1 MNREA
6 RRSIK
11 VTCSRCG
18 ERALSS
24 KAAGWNVTVKAG
36 RPVGHICP
44 NCQTPEENAEA
55 EINHATIDYNRAKLN
70 AVGQMSAPAKLGDD
84 DE

>member
-1 MNREA
+1 MNRTS

-18 ERALSS
+18 ERVLSA
-24 KAAGWNVTVKAG
+24 KAAGWNVTMKAG

-44 NCQTPEENAEA
+44 NCQTPEEDAEA
-55 EINHATIDYNRAKLN
+55 KINDATIDYGRARLN
-70 AVGQMSAPAKLGDD
+70 AFGQMFAPAKLGDD
-84 DE
+84 DD